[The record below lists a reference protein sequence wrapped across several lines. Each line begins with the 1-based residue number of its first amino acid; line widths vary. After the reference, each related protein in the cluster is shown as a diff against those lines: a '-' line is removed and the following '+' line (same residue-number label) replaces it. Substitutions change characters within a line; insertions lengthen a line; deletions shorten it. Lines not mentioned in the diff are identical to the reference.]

1 MARAGM
7 TTGSRPVMVP
17 VWLHRAAAFA
27 WRFLAI
33 AAFTAVLISVA
44 FLLGTV
50 TASILVA
57 LMIAAIFAPMTQR
70 LRASGWSRSKAAAA
84 VTGAAF
90 LVAVAALVLLV
101 ILVIP
106 ELRELN
112 AAIGGAIADLEED
125 LASGTA
131 QDGVRLLLNAA
142 ETAWEWLAT
151 EVAGLVGT
159 VANVVTVAILAL
171 FLTFFVLSD
180 GDRAEEWA
188 LQGTP
193 REHRERIRAADGEVL
208 RRVGGS
214 LRGMAVVSVL
224 LIAAYGAILALL
236 GVPHV
241 AGVAS
246 LGVLGGV
253 IPYLGAIIP
262 IGAAVILALAS
273 IETSATLV
281 LLVALVGVTF
291 IAERYVRPAVA
302 GDAIRLHPAVILV
315 VLPIGIAVAGVIG
328 FVVAIPFTA
337 VAIVLGRTI
346 INALAPEQDEGPGS
360 VPGWYDRLAQWSWR
374 LLVVFGAAAVVIFA
388 IGQAPFI
395 VGPIVLAAIVAATVA
410 PMARGLRERGWGAT
424 LAAAV
429 ATGGV
434 FLLIIGLI
442 ALALA
447 QLAAPMADA
456 IGSAIDAARNANEAS
471 GPSLEWLESLV
482 AVIGGGLR
490 DVVRSI
496 AGALAIV
503 SIVFVLASL
512 LAFYLLRDA
521 GRGWSRVLQLANPWR
536 REALDVAGRRSAD
549 ILGSYMFGT
558 AAISGVGAVT
568 QAAMMM
574 ILGLPFVV
582 PIFVLSFIL
591 AFIPYIGGFISTGLA
606 FLIALEYGTPPQ
618 VVVMFIFTIVINIVQ
633 GNIVTPLVYN
643 RAVNLHPA
651 VVLLAVPAGGAVA
664 GIAGMFLAVPILAV
678 IAATW
683 RTVLS
688 TLGNEPPIET
698 VSEAAPETAISS
710 APATAA
716 AD

>member
-1 MARAGM
+1 MGM
-7 TTGSRPVMVP
+7 TTQPRPHMVP
-17 VWLHRAAAFA
+17 VWLHRAGAFA

-57 LMIAAIFAPMTQR
+57 LMIAAIFAPMTRR
-70 LRASGWSRSKAAAA
+70 LRASGWSRTKAAAA

-90 LVAVAALVLLV
+90 LVAIAALVVLV
-101 ILVIP
+101 ILVMP
-106 ELRELN
+106 ELRDLS

-125 LASGTA
+125 LSSGSV
-131 QDGVRLLLNAA
+131 QDGVRLLLHAA

-151 EVAGLVGT
+151 EVAGLVGS
-159 VANVVTVAILAL
+159 VANAVTVAILAL

-193 REHRERIRAADGEVL
+193 QVHRERIRAADGEAL

-224 LIAAYGAILALL
+224 LIAVYAAILAVL

-241 AGVAS
+241 AGLA
-246 LGVLGGV
+246 LLAVLGGV

-262 IGAAVILALAS
+262 IGAAVIVALVS
-273 IETSATLV
+273 IGTPATLV
-281 LLVALVGVTF
+281 LLAALVAVTF
-291 IAERYVRPAVA
+291 VAERFVRPRVS
-302 GDAIRLHPAVILV
+302 GDAINLHPAVVLI

-328 FVVAIPFTA
+328 FIAAIPLTA
-337 VAIVLGRTI
+337 VAVVVGRTI
-346 INALAPEQDEGPGS
+346 INALAPEQHEGPGS

-388 IGQAPFI
+388 IGQAPLI

-424 LAAAV
+424 LSAAV

-442 ALALA
+442 GLAVA
-447 QLAAPMADA
+447 QLAAPIAEA
-456 IGSAIDAARNANEAS
+456 ISSAIDAAGNASEAG
-471 GPSLEWLESLV
+471 GPSLEWLQSLV
-482 AVIGGGLR
+482 AVIGGDLR
-490 DVVRSI
+490 DAVQSI
-496 AGALAIV
+496 VAALAV
-503 SIVFVLASL
+503 VAIVFVLASL
-512 LAFYLLRDA
+512 LAFYFLRDA
-521 GRGWSRVLQLANPWR
+521 GRGWQRVLQLANPWR
-536 REALDVAGRRSAD
+536 RDALDVAGRRSAD

-558 AAISGVGAVT
+558 AAISGVGAVS
-568 QAAMMM
+568 QLAIMM

-651 VVLLAVPAGGAVA
+651 VVLLAVPAGGAIA

-688 TLGNEPPIET
+688 TLGNEPPVEAVPEAT
-698 VSEAAPETAISS
+698 PVSAIST
-710 APATAA
+710 APAAA
-716 AD
+716 ATD

>member
-1 MARAGM
+1 M
-7 TTGSRPVMVP
+7 TTLPRPLMVP
-17 VWLHRAAAFA
+17 VWLHRAGAFA

-33 AAFTAVLISVA
+33 AVFTAVLVSVA

-57 LMIAAIFAPMTQR
+57 LMIAAIFAPMTRR

-90 LVAVAALVLLV
+90 LLSVAALVLLV
-101 ILVIP
+101 VLVIP
-106 ELRELN
+106 EVRELN
-112 AAIGGAIADLEED
+112 AAIGGAIADLEAD
-125 LASGTA
+125 LAGGTFE
-131 QDGVRLLLNAA
+131 DGVRLLLHAA

-151 EVAGLVGT
+151 EVAALVGT

-193 REHRERIRAADGEVL
+193 RQHRERIREADGEAL
-208 RRVGGS
+208 RRVGGA

-224 LIAAYGAILALL
+224 LIGVHAAVLAVL

-241 AGVAS
+241 AGLAS
-246 LGVLGGV
+246 LAVLGGIV
-253 IPYLGAIIP
+253 PYLGAIIP
-262 IGAAVILALAS
+262 IGAAVIVALAS
-273 IETSATLV
+273 VGTPATLV
-281 LLVALVGVTF
+281 LVAALVAATF
-291 IAERYVRPAVA
+291 IAERYVRPAVSK
-302 GDAIRLHPAVILV
+302 DAIRLHPAVVLI

-328 FVVAIPFTA
+328 FVVAIPLTA
-337 VAIVLGRTI
+337 VAVVLGRTI
-346 INALAPEQDEGPGS
+346 INALAPEQDAGPGS

-374 LLVVFGAAAVVIFA
+374 LLVVFGAAAVVILA
-388 IGQAPFI
+388 IGQAPLI

-410 PMARGLRERGWGAT
+410 PMSRGLRERGWGAT
-424 LAAAV
+424 LSAAV

-442 ALALA
+442 ALAVA
-447 QLAAPMADA
+447 QLAAPITEA
-456 IGSAIDAARNANEAS
+456 IGSAIDAAANASEAG
-471 GPSLEWLESLV
+471 GPSLEWLQSL
-482 AVIGGGLR
+482 AGVIGGDLR
-490 DVVRSI
+490 DAIRSI
-496 AGALAIV
+496 VGALAIV
-503 SIVFVLASL
+503 AIVFVLASL
-512 LAFYLLRDA
+512 LAFYFLRDA
-521 GRGWSRVLQLANPWR
+521 GRGWQRVLQLANPWR
-536 REALDVAGRRSAD
+536 RDALDVAGRRSAD

-568 QAAMMM
+568 QAAIMLV
-574 ILGLPFVV
+574 LGLPFVV

-606 FLIALEYGTPPQ
+606 FLIALEFGTPPQ
-618 VVVMFIFTIVINIVQ
+618 VVIMFIFTIVINIVQ

-688 TLGNEPPIET
+688 TLGTEPPA
-698 VSEAAPETAISS
+698 SEAEIATAPTAL
-710 APATAA
+710 TAA